1 MNQDRRG
8 ERESGESEPHFSG
21 LPTEGSHS
29 EMAFGPLTR
38 LEPLLVDARA
48 EEHARCA
55 RLPGVRTTTA
65 GDRYHA
71 RGRVSIIEM
80 ASGLRARR
88 ETITTVCG
96 FPSV

>member
-38 LEPLLVDARA
+38 LDPLLVDAMA
-48 EEHARCA
+48 ASCA

-65 GDRYHA
+65 GDRYHG
-71 RGRVSIIEM
+71 RGRVSVIKM
-80 ASGLRARR
+80 ASGLRVRH
-88 ETITTVCG
+88 ETITTACG
-96 FPSV
+96 FPGV